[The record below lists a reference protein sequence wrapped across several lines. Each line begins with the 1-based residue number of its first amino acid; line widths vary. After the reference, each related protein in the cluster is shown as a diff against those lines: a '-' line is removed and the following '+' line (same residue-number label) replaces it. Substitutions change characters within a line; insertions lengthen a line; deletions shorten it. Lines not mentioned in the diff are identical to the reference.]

1 MNHRALAE
9 KLYEI
14 IEKKKTEE
22 LQILDVHEI
31 TSITD
36 VFMIVTVANT
46 RMTKALADEIEFKME
61 TQHNITVQQKEG
73 YDSATW
79 ILLDYDHVI
88 VHILH
93 TEAAEFYSLDR
104 LWRDGETMA
113 FLSIP
118 H

>member
-9 KLYEI
+9 KLYDI

-31 TSITD
+31 TSIAD

-46 RMTKALADEIEFKME
+46 RMAKALADEIEFKME
-61 TQHNITVQQKEG
+61 NKHQITVHQKEG
-73 YDSATW
+73 YHSATW
-79 ILLDYDHVI
+79 ILLDYDQVI

-104 LWRDGETMA
+104 LWRDGEAVA
-113 FLSIP
+113 FSSIP